1 MADCPHC
8 EYTTPSQGD
17 EGPQN
22 SLKEHLLSRDSNDLR
37 QNRYPHEDIEQ
48 VAAAMAHL
56 STNRSHRQVVDNS
69 ASMSNVV
76 S

>member
-8 EYTTPSQGD
+8 EYTTSSQGD
-17 EGPQN
+17 EEPQN
-22 SLKEHLLSRDSNDLR
+22 SLKEHLLSRHSNYLR
-37 QNRYPHEDIEQ
+37 QNKDSHEDIKQ
-48 VAAAMAHL
+48 VAAAMAQK

-76 S
+76 G